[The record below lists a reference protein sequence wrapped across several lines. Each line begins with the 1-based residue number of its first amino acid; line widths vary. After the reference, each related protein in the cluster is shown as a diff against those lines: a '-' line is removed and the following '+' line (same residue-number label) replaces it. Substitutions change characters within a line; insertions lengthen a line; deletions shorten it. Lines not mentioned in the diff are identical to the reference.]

1 MGAAERE
8 RRPSGRRL
16 GGPRAR
22 GMVGRVREGTTYVRW
37 LTPLWVLISGQGVR
51 ARVAS
56 GRRPPG
62 RRLDGLP
69 AGGRAWLR
77 SGGRLRRTRPRWR
90 SRTVRCGRRATRPAL
105 GAGEGGGLGGS
116 EGVWVGKGKREGRGG
131 GEGGRMA
138 GRGTEGGSGKE
149 VKTLRDILLHHYSA
163 VLPYTFLFFPHS
175 RCVRARLRV
184 GRCHVML
191 CHEFFYNDWLGRY
204 SRNET
209 L

>member
-1 MGAAERE
+1 
-8 RRPSGRRL
+8 
-16 GGPRAR
+16 
-22 GMVGRVREGTTYVRW
+22 
-37 LTPLWVLISGQGVR
+37 
-51 ARVAS
+51 
-56 GRRPPG
+56 
-62 RRLDGLP
+62 
-69 AGGRAWLR
+69 
-77 SGGRLRRTRPRWR
+77 
-90 SRTVRCGRRATRPAL
+90 
-105 GAGEGGGLGGS
+105 
-116 EGVWVGKGKREGRGG
+116 
-131 GEGGRMA
+131 MA

-184 GRCHVML
+184 GRCYVMLCYVML

>member
-1 MGAAERE
+1 M
-8 RRPSGRRL
+8 
-16 GGPRAR
+16 
-22 GMVGRVREGTTYVRW
+22 
-37 LTPLWVLISGQGVR
+37 
-51 ARVAS
+51 
-56 GRRPPG
+56 
-62 RRLDGLP
+62 
-69 AGGRAWLR
+69 
-77 SGGRLRRTRPRWR
+77 
-90 SRTVRCGRRATRPAL
+90 
-105 GAGEGGGLGGS
+105 
-116 EGVWVGKGKREGRGG
+116 WVGKGKREERGG

-191 CHEFFYNDWLGRY
+191 CHEFFYNDWLERY
-204 SRNET
+204 TRNET